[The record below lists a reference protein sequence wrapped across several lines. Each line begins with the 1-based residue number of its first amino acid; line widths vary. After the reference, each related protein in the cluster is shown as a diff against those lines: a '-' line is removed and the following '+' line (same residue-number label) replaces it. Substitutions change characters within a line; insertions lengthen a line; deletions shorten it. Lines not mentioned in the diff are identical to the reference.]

1 MRYVIIIFVLLS
13 FAVRA
18 EEPSP
23 IDEKIKHQRTKA
35 ELQQAV
41 DTARDEE
48 SKKAA
53 QRKLKDLAAK
63 EQGKKDLADYKSKVL
78 GNLDAIKEMFAK
90 AEESWKNQKY
100 GEAGLFYSSVVA
112 ATAPG
117 AEQMA
122 ETSRGRLVEMED
134 LAKERLKAADDFDLK
149 REYMK
154 EVDELTFVCRELA
167 LTKAKDVAFRR
178 LITLKSR
185 PDVSGYVDLAEAE
198 AAEIDGKTEKAK
210 LLYMRIAENPR
221 YEGTL
226 PALKARLKLERIEK
240 SEKSKP

>member
-112 ATAPG
+112 ATA
-117 AEQMA
+117 
-122 ETSRGRLVEMED
+122 
-134 LAKERLKAADDFDLK
+134 
-149 REYMK
+149 
-154 EVDELTFVCRELA
+154 
-167 LTKAKDVAFRR
+167 
-178 LITLKSR
+178 
-185 PDVSGYVDLAEAE
+185 
-198 AAEIDGKTEKAK
+198 
-210 LLYMRIAENPR
+210 
-221 YEGTL
+221 
-226 PALKARLKLERIEK
+226 
-240 SEKSKP
+240 

>member
-1 MRYVIIIFVLLS
+1 MRYAVITLVLLS

-23 IDEKIKHQRTKA
+23 TDEAIKRQREKA
-35 ELQQAV
+35 DLQQTV
-41 DTARDEE
+41 DAARDDEA
-48 SKKAA
+48 KKAA
-53 QRKLKDLAAK
+53 QRKLKDLTAK
-63 EQGKKDLADYKSKVL
+63 EQSKKDLADYKTKVL
-78 GNLDAIKEMFAK
+78 TNLDAIKEMFAK

-100 GEAGLFYSSVVA
+100 GEAGLLYSSVA
-112 ATAPG
+112 MATAPG

-134 LAKERLKAADDFDLK
+134 LARSRLKAADDFDIK

-154 EVDELTFVCRELA
+154 EVDELAFICRELDRTKTKETA
-167 LTKAKDVAFRR
+167 LRR
-178 LITLKSR
+178 LILLKTR

-198 AAEIDGKTEKAK
+198 AVEADGKLEKAK

-221 YEGTL
+221 YQGMV
-226 PALKARLKLERIEK
+226 PALKARMKLERIEK